1 MLEDI
6 YKIGLIAEKYRE
18 QVMDSSIIPDKIT
31 KMDKVFSIDF
41 NEKLEYIGVSIQEF
55 REDRQY
61 QYLLRKKA
69 SNGINFGPTS
79 QITEIDKTLNN
90 I

>member
-6 YKIGLIAEKYRE
+6 YKIGLIAKKYRE

-41 NEKLEYIGVSIQEF
+41 NEKLEYIGVSIQ
-55 REDRQY
+55 DINKNNVCNCQLYIRQKL
-61 QYLLRKKA
+61 QACSK
-69 SNGINFGPTS
+69 
-79 QITEIDKTLNN
+79 
-90 I
+90 

>member
-6 YKIGLIAEKYRE
+6 YKIGLIAKKYQE

-41 NEKLEYIGVSIQEF
+41 NEKLEYIGVSIQ
-55 REDRQY
+55 DINKNNVCNCQLYIRQKL
-61 QYLLRKKA
+61 QACSK
-69 SNGINFGPTS
+69 
-79 QITEIDKTLNN
+79 
-90 I
+90 